1 MLNNASAATV
11 QAPPYTSERQRTL
24 ATLVVSIAL
33 VLEIIDVSIIN
44 VAIPV
49 VQRDLLASP
58 RQIEWVVTGYLF
70 FFSILLLTGGRLGD
84 LYGYRRLFI
93 SGLLAFGAASAGCGL
108 AASPEM
114 LVAMR
119 IAQGASGAMMGPQ
132 ILSLMQV
139 LYRPHERFR
148 VMSIFGLLGGAA
160 GILGPVLGGIIIESN
175 LFGLSWRPIF
185 LINVPVIVVA
195 VALAWRALPAVRSP
209 EAKGIDPLGTLLAVV
224 GGGALLLTLIEG
236 PALRWPLWMALPPL
250 LSLITVSLLWR
261 HLLGRERRGGTL
273 LLPPA
278 MLRDRFFRAGIVITL
293 LYQLTTASL
302 LLATALVLQSGLG
315 FSPFHTAL
323 LHIPFA
329 LGAMFSI
336 AVAGRRLSPRLGR
349 NVTLVGVA
357 VQMSGLLLMGYGI
370 ATAPGTLALTA
381 LGLGFGLCG
390 CGMGLISAPLP
401 AFAMAAIPV
410 AHAGAASGLFRTGQ
424 QFGAA
429 LGMATLGGFYLAQ
442 SASAPDAWRGAF
454 ITLLTLGALI
464 LLAIAAL
471 SRLLPVSVLPPAGKP

>member
-84 LYGYRRLFI
+84 LYGYRRMFI

-108 AASPEM
+108 ATSPEM

-119 IAQGASGAMMGPQ
+119 IVQGASGAMMGPQ

-185 LINVPVIVVA
+185 LINVPVIAIA
-195 VALAWRALPAVRSP
+195 VALAWRVLPAVRSP

-236 PALRWPLWMALPPL
+236 PALRWPAWMVLPPL
-250 LSLITVSLLWR
+250 LSVITVSLLWR

-278 MLRDRFFRAGIVITL
+278 VLRDRFFRAGIIITL

-323 LHIPFA
+323 MHIPFA

-336 AVAGRRLSPRLGR
+336 AVAGRRLSLRLGR
-349 NVTLVGVA
+349 NAGWGGGTDERPTA
-357 VQMSGLLLMGYGI
+357 DGLRDRRRAGDAAADRAGSWVRPVRLWDGAYLRP
-370 ATAPGTLALTA
+370 AA
-381 LGLGFGLCG
+381 GLCYG
-390 CGMGLISAPLP
+390 GDTGGPRRRGVGIISHRP
-401 AFAMAAIPV
+401 AVWRRPRHGDPRRILS
-410 AHAGAASGLFRTGQ
+410 GAKRLRTGGLARGLYHPADPWRPDPAGDCRPQ
-424 QFGAA
+424 PPAA
-429 LGMATLGGFYLAQ
+429 RL
-442 SASAPDAWRGAF
+442 SASPG
-454 ITLLTLGALI
+454 G
-464 LLAIAAL
+464 
-471 SRLLPVSVLPPAGKP
+471 

>member
-1 MLNNASAATV
+1 MLNNASAAAV

-148 VMSIFGLLGGAA
+148 VMSIFGLLGG
-160 GILGPVLGGIIIESN
+160 IIIESN

-185 LINVPVIVVA
+185 LINVPVIVIA

-278 MLRDRFFRAGIVITL
+278 VLRDRFFRAGIVITL

>member
-1 MLNNASAATV
+1 MLNNASAAAV

-195 VALAWRALPAVRSP
+195 VILAWRALPAVRSP
-209 EAKGIDPLGTLLAVV
+209 AAKGIDPLGTLLAVV

-250 LSLITVSLLWR
+250 LSLITVALLWR

-278 MLRDRFFRAGIVITL
+278 VLRDRFFRAGIVITL

-370 ATAPGTLALTA
+370 AAAPGTLPLTA

-401 AFAMAAIPV
+401 AFAMAA
-410 AHAGAASGLFRTGQ
+410 
-424 QFGAA
+424 
-429 LGMATLGGFYLAQ
+429 
-442 SASAPDAWRGAF
+442 
-454 ITLLTLGALI
+454 
-464 LLAIAAL
+464 
-471 SRLLPVSVLPPAGKP
+471 

>member
-1 MLNNASAATV
+1 
-11 QAPPYTSERQRTL
+11 
-24 ATLVVSIAL
+24 
-33 VLEIIDVSIIN
+33 
-44 VAIPV
+44 
-49 VQRDLLASP
+49 
-58 RQIEWVVTGYLF
+58 
-70 FFSILLLTGGRLGD
+70 
-84 LYGYRRLFI
+84 
-93 SGLLAFGAASAGCGL
+93 
-108 AASPEM
+108 
-114 LVAMR
+114 
-119 IAQGASGAMMGPQ
+119 
-132 ILSLMQV
+132 
-139 LYRPHERFR
+139 
-148 VMSIFGLLGGAA
+148 
-160 GILGPVLGGIIIESN
+160 
-175 LFGLSWRPIF
+175 
-185 LINVPVIVVA
+185 
-195 VALAWRALPAVRSP
+195 
-209 EAKGIDPLGTLLAVV
+209 
-224 GGGALLLTLIEG
+224 
-236 PALRWPLWMALPPL
+236 
-250 LSLITVSLLWR
+250 
-261 HLLGRERRGGTL
+261 
-273 LLPPA
+273 

-471 SRLLPVSVLPPAGKP
+471 SRLLPASVLPRRVSHDLSRPAMAAIMRNHLSGRTKL

>member
-1 MLNNASAATV
+1 MLNNASAAAV
-11 QAPPYTSERQRTL
+11 QAPAYTSERQRTL

-195 VALAWRALPAVRSP
+195 VILAWRALPVVRSP
-209 EAKGIDPLGTLLAVV
+209 AAKGIDPLGTLLAVV

-250 LSLITVSLLWR
+250 LSLITVALLWR

-278 MLRDRFFRAGIVITL
+278 VLRDRFFRAGIVITL

-302 LLATALVLQSGLG
+302 LLATALVLQNGLG

-329 LGAMFSI
+329 LGAMFSSPSP
-336 AVAGRRLSPRLGR
+336 AAGYRLVLG
-349 NVTLVGVA
+349 VT
-357 VQMSGLLLMGYGI
+357 
-370 ATAPGTLALTA
+370 
-381 LGLGFGLCG
+381 
-390 CGMGLISAPLP
+390 
-401 AFAMAAIPV
+401 
-410 AHAGAASGLFRTGQ
+410 
-424 QFGAA
+424 
-429 LGMATLGGFYLAQ
+429 
-442 SASAPDAWRGAF
+442 
-454 ITLLTLGALI
+454 
-464 LLAIAAL
+464 
-471 SRLLPVSVLPPAGKP
+471 

>member
-185 LINVPVIVVA
+185 LINVPVIVIA

-278 MLRDRFFRAGIVITL
+278 
-293 LYQLTTASL
+293 
-302 LLATALVLQSGLG
+302 VLQSGLG

-471 SRLLPVSVLPPAGKP
+471 SRLLPASVLPPAGKP

>member
-84 LYGYRRLFI
+84 LYGYRRMFI

-108 AASPEM
+108 ATSPEM

-119 IAQGASGAMMGPQ
+119 IVQGASGAMMGPQ

-185 LINVPVIVVA
+185 LINVPVIAIA
-195 VALAWRALPAVRSP
+195 VALAWRVLPAVRSP

-236 PALRWPLWMALPPL
+236 PALRWPAWMVLPPL
-250 LSLITVSLLWR
+250 LSVITVSLLWR

-278 MLRDRFFRAGIVITL
+278 VLRDRFFRAGIIITL

-323 LHIPFA
+323 MHIPFA

-336 AVAGRRLSPRLGR
+336 AVAGRRLSLRLGR

-370 ATAPGTLALTA
+370 AAAPGTLPLTA
-381 LGLGFGLCG
+381 LGLGFRPVRLWDGAYLRPAAGLCYG
-390 CGMGLISAPLP
+390 GDTGGPRRRGVGIISHRP
-401 AFAMAAIPV
+401 AVWRRPRHGDPRRILS
-410 AHAGAASGLFRTGQ
+410 GAKRLRTGGLARGLYHPADPWRPDPAGDCRPQ
-424 QFGAA
+424 PPAA
-429 LGMATLGGFYLAQ
+429 RL
-442 SASAPDAWRGAF
+442 SASPG
-454 ITLLTLGALI
+454 G
-464 LLAIAAL
+464 
-471 SRLLPVSVLPPAGKP
+471 

>member
-1 MLNNASAATV
+1 MLNNASAAAV

-160 GILGPVLGGIIIESN
+160 GILGP
-175 LFGLSWRPIF
+175 
-185 LINVPVIVVA
+185 
-195 VALAWRALPAVRSP
+195 
-209 EAKGIDPLGTLLAVV
+209 
-224 GGGALLLTLIEG
+224 
-236 PALRWPLWMALPPL
+236 
-250 LSLITVSLLWR
+250 
-261 HLLGRERRGGTL
+261 
-273 LLPPA
+273 
-278 MLRDRFFRAGIVITL
+278 
-293 LYQLTTASL
+293 
-302 LLATALVLQSGLG
+302 
-315 FSPFHTAL
+315 
-323 LHIPFA
+323 
-329 LGAMFSI
+329 
-336 AVAGRRLSPRLGR
+336 
-349 NVTLVGVA
+349 
-357 VQMSGLLLMGYGI
+357 
-370 ATAPGTLALTA
+370 
-381 LGLGFGLCG
+381 
-390 CGMGLISAPLP
+390 
-401 AFAMAAIPV
+401 
-410 AHAGAASGLFRTGQ
+410 
-424 QFGAA
+424 
-429 LGMATLGGFYLAQ
+429 
-442 SASAPDAWRGAF
+442 
-454 ITLLTLGALI
+454 
-464 LLAIAAL
+464 
-471 SRLLPVSVLPPAGKP
+471 

>member
-185 LINVPVIVVA
+185 LINVPVIVIA

-278 MLRDRFFRAGIVITL
+278 VLRDRFFRAGIVITL

-401 AFAMAAIPV
+401 AFAMAAIPW

-471 SRLLPVSVLPPAGKP
+471 SRLLPASVLPPAGKP

>member
-1 MLNNASAATV
+1 MLNNASAAAV

-148 VMSIFGLLGGAA
+148 VMSIFGLLGG
-160 GILGPVLGGIIIESN
+160 IIIESN

-195 VALAWRALPAVRSP
+195 VILAWRALPAVRSP

-250 LSLITVSLLWR
+250 LSLITVALLWR

-278 MLRDRFFRAGIVITL
+278 VLRDRFFRAGIVITL

-370 ATAPGTLALTA
+370 AAAPGTLPLTA

-471 SRLLPVSVLPPAGKP
+471 SRLLPVSVLPPPGKP

>member
-1 MLNNASAATV
+1 MLNNASAAAV

-195 VALAWRALPAVRSP
+195 VILAWR
-209 EAKGIDPLGTLLAVV
+209 
-224 GGGALLLTLIEG
+224 
-236 PALRWPLWMALPPL
+236 ALPPL
-250 LSLITVSLLWR
+250 LSLITVALLWR
-261 HLLGRERRGGTL
+261 HLLGRERRGGAL

-278 MLRDRFFRAGIVITL
+278 VLRDRFFRAGIVITL

-370 ATAPGTLALTA
+370 AAAPGTLPLTA

-471 SRLLPVSVLPPAGKP
+471 SRLLPVSVLPPPGKP

>member
-160 GILGPVLGGIIIESN
+160 GILGPVLGGIIIDSN
-175 LFGLSWRPIF
+175 VDSWP
-185 LINVPVIVVA
+185 PCKVA
-195 VALAWRALPAVRSP
+195 VEVNTPAGLPISVPLAHSP
-209 EAKGIDPLGTLLAVV
+209 PSPSRKCFI
-224 GGGALLLTLIEG
+224 GA
-236 PALRWPLWMALPPL
+236 
-250 LSLITVSLLWR
+250 
-261 HLLGRERRGGTL
+261 
-273 LLPPA
+273 A
-278 MLRDRFFRAGIVITL
+278 MLPNRVGLPMARPAHSRRSAC
-293 LYQLTTASL
+293 TT
-302 LLATALVLQSGLG
+302 
-315 FSPFHTAL
+315 
-323 LHIPFA
+323 
-329 LGAMFSI
+329 
-336 AVAGRRLSPRLGR
+336 
-349 NVTLVGVA
+349 
-357 VQMSGLLLMGYGI
+357 
-370 ATAPGTLALTA
+370 
-381 LGLGFGLCG
+381 
-390 CGMGLISAPLP
+390 
-401 AFAMAAIPV
+401 
-410 AHAGAASGLFRTGQ
+410 
-424 QFGAA
+424 
-429 LGMATLGGFYLAQ
+429 
-442 SASAPDAWRGAF
+442 
-454 ITLLTLGALI
+454 
-464 LLAIAAL
+464 
-471 SRLLPVSVLPPAGKP
+471 

>member
-84 LYGYRRLFI
+84 LYGYRRMFI

-108 AASPEM
+108 AISPEM

-175 LFGLSWRPIF
+175 LFDLSWRPIF
-185 LINVPVIVVA
+185 LINVPVIAIA
-195 VALAWRALPAVRSP
+195 VALAWRVLPAVRSP
-209 EAKGIDPLGTLLAVV
+209 EAKGIDPLGTLLSV
-224 GGGALLLTLIEG
+224 
-236 PALRWPLWMALPPL
+236 
-250 LSLITVSLLWR
+250 ITVSLLWR

-278 MLRDRFFRAGIVITL
+278 VLRDRFFRAGIIITL

-323 LHIPFA
+323 MHIPFA

-336 AVAGRRLSPRLGR
+336 AVAGRRLSLRLGR

-370 ATAPGTLALTA
+370 AAAPGTLPLTA

-471 SRLLPVSVLPPAGKP
+471 SRLLPASVLPPAGKP

>member
-1 MLNNASAATV
+1 MLNNASAAAV
-11 QAPPYTSERQRTL
+11 QAPAYTSERQRTL

-185 LINVPVIVVA
+185 LINVPVIVIA

-209 EAKGIDPLGTLLAVV
+209 AAKGIDPLGTLLAVV

-236 PALRWPLWMALPPL
+236 PALPPL

-278 MLRDRFFRAGIVITL
+278 VLRDRFFRAGIVITL